1 MRFAFPRRSQKT
13 QKGGLRSAHSGR
25 LVGNPE
31 AGPETGLGSAKATSG
46 PLGPPWFN
54 FPIADRIPL
63 GWNSLLLDSSVC
75 QGESAGRV
83 RF

>member
-31 AGPETGLGSAKATSG
+31 VVAESSSMRRPIPVKSFFALFHNFLPFTNFFRSAKP
-46 PLGPPWFN
+46 PLSPPFH
-54 FPIADRIPL
+54 PH
-63 GWNSLLLDSSVC
+63 S
-75 QGESAGRV
+75 
-83 RF
+83 